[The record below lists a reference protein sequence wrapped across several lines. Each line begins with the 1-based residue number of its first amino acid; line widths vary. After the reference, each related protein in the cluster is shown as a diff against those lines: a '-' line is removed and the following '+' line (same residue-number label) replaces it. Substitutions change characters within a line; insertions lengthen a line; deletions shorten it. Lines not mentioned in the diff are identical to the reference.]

1 MCLCEHAGERTGF
14 MLGLAEKVSNLQ
26 GTLFQIITVGSVCKI
41 DQ

>member
-1 MCLCEHAGERTGF
+1 MCFCADAGERTGF

-26 GTLFQIITVGSVCKI
+26 GTLLQIITVGIVCKI